1 FGILV
6 RNAPWAAP
14 LKLELN
20 KQPLE
25 AQTQEGWAVV
35 PAREWKDGDQVN
47 VSFGLGRTLT
57 LSGHTNAGRAA
68 LAWGP
73 FVLAY
78 DQARNPGLPAAAAIG
93 LVHESTELTV
103 QPGPNLAFRG
113 PVVGRK
119 GDRPVQAV
127 FVPFAD
133 AGSTGGNYRVWLRA
147 PGVAAG
153 TASVLADGRES
164 RSRQGNQN
172 GSIIDG
178 DPASFVVTFN
188 GAVAQEDW
196 YAVTLP
202 APARIARVVFKH
214 GQNFHDGGWFDT
226 RKGKPKVQVQRTAGG
241 PWETVGDLGGYPATT
256 ATDDRNIEDGQAFE
270 CRLRGSVAAVAVRV
284 LGQPSSGDDA
294 NQRFSSCGELEAFS
308 E

>member
-1 FGILV
+1 
-6 RNAPWAAP
+6 
-14 LKLELN
+14 
-20 KQPLE
+20 
-25 AQTQEGWAVV
+25 
-35 PAREWKDGDQVN
+35 
-47 VSFGLGRTLT
+47 VSFGLGWILT
-57 LSGHTNAGRAA
+57 VAENTNAGRAA

-78 DQARNPGLPAAAAIG
+78 DQARNPGFPSPSAIG
-93 LVHESTELTV
+93 LVRESTELIL
-103 QPGPNLAFRG
+103 QPGPGLAFRG
-113 PVVGRK
+113 PVVVRK
-119 GDRPVQAV
+119 GESPRQAL

-153 TASVLADGRES
+153 RASVLADGRES

-178 DPASFVVTFN
+178 DAGSFVVTFD
-188 GAVAQEDW
+188 GTSAKEDW
-196 YAVTLP
+196 YAVSLP

-226 RKGKPKVQVQRTAGG
+226 RGGKPLLQIQRTAGG
-241 PWETVGDLGGYPATT
+241 PWETVGELGGYPPTT
-256 ATDDRNIEDGQAFE
+256 ATDDKDIEGGQAFE
-270 CRLRGSVAAVAVRV
+270 CRLASSVSAVAVRV
-284 LGQPSSGDDA
+284 LGVPSSGDNA
-294 NQRFSSCGELEAFS
+294 NQKFSSCGELEAFS